1 MTLRVIR
8 FLTAGESHGKGLAA
22 ILEGI
27 PANLPLAEED
37 INKELRRRQR
47 GYGRGGR
54 MKIEKDTVEILSG
67 VRFGKTLGS
76 PIALFIR
83 NKDWENW
90 KEKMAIEGEPPE
102 SVVPFTRPRPGHAD
116 LAGGLKYNQRDL
128 RNILERSSAR
138 ETAARVAVGAVC
150 KKFLSEFGI
159 KIGSFVVSIGN
170 KEVEELKDKS
180 YFADGNKLLEF
191 HNRAENSELR
201 IPFPEKDEEFK
212 KLIDEA
218 KEKGESLGGV
228 FEVFAVGVPP
238 GLGSHIQWDR
248 RIDGRIAQAMMSIQA
263 IKGVEIGL
271 GFEASRRFGSQVHD
285 EIGWSEERG
294 FFRYSNNL
302 GGTEG
307 GMTSGMPVVV
317 RVAMKPIP
325 TLKNPLRSVDINTKE
340 ELKAGKERTDVVAVP
355 AASVVGEAM
364 LAIVLTDAFLEKFG
378 GDFLE
383 EIKERF
389 ESYLR
394 YLGSF

>member
-8 FLTAGESHGKGLAA
+8 FLTAGESHGKGLTA

-37 INKELRRRQR
+37 INKELRRRQK

-54 MKIEKDTVEILSG
+54 MKIEKDSAEILSG

-83 NKDWENW
+83 NRDWENW

-150 KKFLSEFGI
+150 KRFLSEFGI
-159 KIGSFVVSIGN
+159 KIGSFVVSIGS
-170 KEVEELKDKS
+170 KELEELKDKS
-180 YFADGNKLLEF
+180 YFVDEEKLLEL
-191 HNRAENSELR
+191 HERAENSELR

-218 KEKGESLGGV
+218 KERGESLGGV

-271 GFEASRRFGSQVHD
+271 GFEASKRFGSQVHD

-364 LAIVLTDAFLEKFG
+364 LAIVLADAFLEKFG

-383 EIKERF
+383 EIKERY
-389 ESYLR
+389 ESYRR
-394 YLGSF
+394 YLKNF